1 MSRQANGAALTLGGM
16 SPSGYIWSGIGCG
29 ALGVAFLSMAASN
42 NDLQA
47 SITAAGGDPGSDAGL
62 TLLGVVLLV
71 AAVVLLLIGSV
82 GAGVRSGR
90 GD

>member
-1 MSRQANGAALTLGGM
+1 M
-16 SPSGYIWSGIGCG
+16 SPSGYIWTGAGCG
-29 ALGVAFLSMAASN
+29 ALGVAFLSAAASN

-47 SITAAGGDPGSDAGL
+47 AMSAAGSDPGSDTGL

-90 GD
+90 RDD